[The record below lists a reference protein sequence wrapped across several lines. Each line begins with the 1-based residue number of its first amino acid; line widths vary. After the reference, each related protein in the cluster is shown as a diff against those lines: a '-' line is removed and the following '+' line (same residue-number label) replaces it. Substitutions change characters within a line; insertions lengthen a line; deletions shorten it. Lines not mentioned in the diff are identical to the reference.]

1 MRVLRKS
8 QGLPLAATDT
18 RSRVRLP
25 YGTYYVKEIRA
36 PEGYIPDTNTRSRVL
51 SSQKTKETV
60 SSVNNYNQATV
71 ILQKWVQDPNGA
83 EENEYTK
90 VNNTNSSEFN
100 GCFTVERKNSDGS
113 WSPVE
118 GRINQGLTGSGTLT
132 VTLPVYENDGVT
144 PITYHFAEQL
154 PKGWHGAADK
164 GMITSEDGTT
174 VYTKSFTLENFL
186 GSGSSDAYP
195 INMYND
201 RNGSIEI
208 TKNFYNASASG
219 MTAVNTGTADF
230 DLYYREGSSG
240 NYVKYNTDSYQIS
253 AGGTIT
259 IADLPRTGTGGDRYY
274 YLVETPVTD
283 YEIFEDET
291 GDKNVNGAS
300 RTTITVD
307 GDSLTAYGPFNF
319 TEGMGGEGQN
329 KDKIELEQ
337 EITFSNVQQ
346 KVPLV
351 VKKENSYTG
360 AFVSGAKYV
369 VYEYDEG
376 ADNHQGD
383 PVITETEI
391 TGSGGSFSALDPGKK
406 YLVVETVT
414 PEHYTDV
421 TTEKARIVDLTDI
434 DVVDTETEVHTV
446 TLSNRPDPTV
456 RIVKQIRQASTS
468 GTDGSAVTTLNG
480 VDFEVYTKEADGSFT
495 RAQYNGQDLTLTSGS
510 TLQLPAGK
518 YYLKEIVPEGN
529 PNGVLNPSE
538 YPDLYKDYDHETG
551 TDGSFYFGPYTV
563 EDQSGTQTLG
573 KIINDSQNGAVRVKK
588 VYAAMDTSQDTYIE
602 LEGATIGIFR
612 GDEEVK
618 SGTSEEKTGFVTFT
632 GLPVYDES
640 GDPITYTI
648 KEIAAPDGYTPTEAE
663 IQLQL
668 TPGTLIT
675 ALDGE
680 EITLVNEPEMNF
692 NVEKTYYNVW
702 ENRFTN
708 KAYELPGTVI
718 ALYHWNRDTEV
729 YEFVEVKETDSI
741 GRVSF
746 EGLSQR
752 EKYVA
757 VEVRQPQGEE
767 YLYLEP
773 EEGEYLDRDYVSE
786 EDLPKTLTEDKMSTY
801 YHVTKEALKE
811 GERPVSSQTAEMVN
825 EEHWTQLQIK
835 KFVIETQGSNVGKE
849 RLINNAEFE
858 LYQQIIDISGEE
870 RTNQE
875 LAFDP
880 DNCTLIGTYSSG
892 TLYDCNGVRQ
902 DGYFAT
908 DILKSA
914 DNVVYWLLLVETD
927 AGIGASIRPSTAIT
941 LVKREGTE
949 YTNVS
954 TYPYGDESGE
964 ATPEP
969 SENCFTYQDDTLT
982 REAVENNPEYGPVP
996 LCSLL
1001 SALPNGQGSGMK
1013 KGRK

>member
-1 MRVLRKS
+1 M
-8 QGLPLAATDT
+8 
-18 RSRVRLP
+18 
-25 YGTYYVKEIRA
+25 
-36 PEGYIPDTNTRSRVL
+36 
-51 SSQKTKETV
+51 
-60 SSVNNYNQATV
+60 
-71 ILQKWVQDPNGA
+71 
-83 EENEYTK
+83 
-90 VNNTNSSEFN
+90 
-100 GCFTVERKNSDGS
+100 
-113 WSPVE
+113 
-118 GRINQGLTGSGTLT
+118 
-132 VTLPVYENDGVT
+132 
-144 PITYHFAEQL
+144 
-154 PKGWHGAADK
+154 
-164 GMITSEDGTT
+164 
-174 VYTKSFTLENFL
+174 
-186 GSGSSDAYP
+186 
-195 INMYND
+195 
-201 RNGSIEI
+201 
-208 TKNFYNASASG
+208 
-219 MTAVNTGTADF
+219 
-230 DLYYREGSSG
+230 
-240 NYVKYNTDSYQIS
+240 
-253 AGGTIT
+253 
-259 IADLPRTGTGGDRYY
+259 
-274 YLVETPVTD
+274 
-283 YEIFEDET
+283 
-291 GDKNVNGAS
+291 
-300 RTTITVD
+300 
-307 GDSLTAYGPFNF
+307 
-319 TEGMGGEGQN
+319 
-329 KDKIELEQ
+329 
-337 EITFSNVQQ
+337 
-346 KVPLV
+346 
-351 VKKENSYTG
+351 
-360 AFVSGAKYV
+360 
-369 VYEYDEG
+369 
-376 ADNHQGD
+376 
-383 PVITETEI
+383 
-391 TGSGGSFSALDPGKK
+391 
-406 YLVVETVT
+406 
-414 PEHYTDV
+414 
-421 TTEKARIVDLTDI
+421 
-434 DVVDTETEVHTV
+434 VDTETEVHTV

-538 YPDLYKDYDHETG
+538 YPTYIRIMIMKQAR
-551 TDGSFYFGPYTV
+551 TV
-563 EDQSGTQTLG
+563 LFTLAPILLKTSPAPRPLG
-573 KIINDSQNGAVRVKK
+573 KIINDSQNGAVPGEEGICRHG
-588 VYAAMDTSQDTYIE
+588 YLPGYLHRAG
-602 LEGATIGIFR
+602 GATIGIFR

-648 KEIAAPDGYTPTEAE
+648 KEIAAPDGYTPTEEE

-757 VEVRQPQGEE
+757 VEVRQPQERNTCIWSRKKE
-767 YLYLEP
+767 NIWT
-773 EEGEYLDRDYVSE
+773 RDYVSE

-892 TLYDCNGVRQ
+892 TLYDSNGVRQ

-914 DNVVYWLLLVETD
+914 DNVVYWLVETD
-927 AGIGASIRPSTAIT
+927 AGIGASIRPSHSY
-941 LVKREGTE
+941 
-949 YTNVS
+949 YTGK
-954 TYPYGDESGE
+954 T
-964 ATPEP
+964 
-969 SENCFTYQDDTLT
+969 
-982 REAVENNPEYGPVP
+982 
-996 LCSLL
+996 
-1001 SALPNGQGSGMK
+1001 
-1013 KGRK
+1013 